1 MTFPSPEA
9 AFPARQRSPDDSGQQ
24 LLSFPVS
31 FAQQRLRFL
40 HYLEPAVASYNL
52 PVALRLTGP
61 LDVGAL
67 EESLNEIVRRHD
79 ALRTSFPVWEGRPV
93 QVISPVRLIPVP
105 ETDLR
110 DRPAAEREREAS
122 RLASLEANRP
132 FDLAKGPLFRA
143 KLLRLA
149 EQEHVLIVTMH
160 HIVSDGWSVD
170 ILLHDLAVLY
180 DAFRQGKPSPL
191 EELPIQ

>member
-1 MTFPSPEA
+1 MTFPSPES

-31 FAQQRLRFL
+31 FAQQRLWFL
-40 HYLEPAVASYNL
+40 HYLEPTVPSYNL

-61 LDVGAL
+61 LDAGAL

-110 DRPAAEREREAS
+110 DRPAAEREREGSRPASLRAS
-122 RLASLEANRP
+122 RPA
-132 FDLAKGPLFRA
+132 
-143 KLLRLA
+143 RLA
-149 EQEHVLIVTMH
+149 ARPPLRAQPQ
-160 HIVSDGWSVD
+160 S
-170 ILLHDLAVLY
+170 
-180 DAFRQGKPSPL
+180 SP
-191 EELPIQ
+191 